1 MAEDRGAWH
10 ATTRRVT
17 ESCHNLVPEKQ
28 QQSRP
33 LNTYTLLDA
42 TNPLERIHL

>member
-1 MAEDRGAWH
+1 MLQPRGSQ
-10 ATTRRVT
+10 
-17 ESCHNLVPEKQ
+17 SCHNLVPEKQ

-42 TNPLERIHL
+42 TNALERIHL